1 VIINCTDIDKSSN
14 FNDIMSTR
22 IKTSIIIL
30 SSFGLLFAEQNG
42 VESSPSWLSV
52 LPPLVA
58 IILALITRE
67 TLVSLFAGIWI
78 GVTILKANLIDGFL
92 TTLDTYLVGSLA
104 NTSHAAI
111 ILFTL
116 GFGGMIGVI
125 SANGGMRGIVDIAFK
140 HAKTRR
146 QGQITTVIMGV
157 IVFFDDYANTLLVG
171 NMMRPL
177 TDKLRIS
184 REKLSYLVD
193 STAAPV
199 ASLAVISTWSIFQMS
214 LLNGPYEQ
222 FGILENPYITF
233 LRSVPYSF
241 YCLLTIAFILINTI
255 TRREYGPMYKA
266 ERRTVQ
272 TGAVMQPGANPMT
285 DTSQFE
291 ADDKYSKST
300 HWTNA
305 IIPIIGVVAIAM
317 LGLFVTGK
325 RALEAGMEPSIR
337 NIIGGADS
345 YAALMWGSYSA
356 GVIAIIITVS
366 KRILPLHKAMNAWLN
381 GARSMLLGCA
391 VLVLAWTLGK
401 VSEDLGT
408 AEFLVEISSN
418 FLTPQILPAV
428 IFLTAAAISF
438 STGTS
443 WATMS
448 ILVPIVMPMAIQLIQ
463 GTPNEVVAS
472 PIFISTFAAIL
483 SGSVLGDHCSPISDT
498 TILSSTASGSDH
510 IDHVRTQLPYA
521 LTVGAIALVVG
532 YLLIG
537 YGGNVSISII
547 LGIILSF
554 AAIMIFGKPIRRDME
569 NLQ

>member
-1 VIINCTDIDKSSN
+1 
-14 FNDIMSTR
+14 MSTR
-22 IKTSIIIL
+22 LKISTIIL
-30 SSFGLLFAEQNG
+30 FSFSFLFADGNVLGSEPN
-42 VESSPSWLSV
+42 WLSI
-52 LPPLVA
+52 LPPLAA
-58 IILALITRE
+58 IILALVTRE
-67 TLVSLFAGIWI
+67 TLISLFAGIWI

-104 NTSHAAI
+104 DTSHAAI

-125 SANGGMRGIVDIAFK
+125 SANGGMRGIVDIAIR
-140 HAKTRR
+140 HAKTRQ

-157 IVFFDDYANTLLVG
+157 IIFFDDYANTLLVG

-222 FGILENPYITF
+222 FGVTENPYITF

-241 YCLLTIAFILINTI
+241 YCLLTLVFILMNTI
-255 TRREYGPMYKA
+255 SRREFGPMYKA
-266 ERRTVQ
+266 ERRTVL

-285 DTSQFE
+285 DTSQIE
-291 ADDKYSKST
+291 AGDQYGHST
-300 HWTNA
+300 HWSNA
-305 IIPIIGVVAIAM
+305 IIPIIAVILVAM
-317 LGLFVTGK
+317 LGLVVTGM
-325 RALEAGMEPSIR
+325 RALEQGMTPSIR

-366 KRILPLHKAMNAWLN
+366 KRLMSLQKAMQAWLN
-381 GARSMLLGCA
+381 GAKSMLLGCA

-408 AEFLVEISSN
+408 AQFLVDISSN

-438 STGTS
+438 STGSS

-448 ILVPIVMPMAIQLIQ
+448 ILVPIVMPMAMQLLS
-463 GTPNEVVAS
+463 GTSDEIVAS
-472 PIFISTFAAIL
+472 PIFVSTFAAIL

-498 TILSSTASGSDH
+498 TILSSTASGADH

-521 LTVGAIALVVG
+521 LTTGIIALIVG
-532 YLLIG
+532 YLVIGFGGKLSVALLLSILLIFI
-537 YGGNVSISII
+537 V
-547 LGIILSF
+547 L
-554 AAIMIFGKPIRRDME
+554 MIFGKPIRRNIE
-569 NLQ
+569 TPS